1 VNDAR
6 PTTRP
11 LTPRPA
17 APAERPAGVGFQAT
31 LGRDEYSAFCEG
43 VRTICGVDL
52 LQYKRGQMERR
63 INTWVERR
71 DGGDLTTYLGRLR
84 KDPAELDAFLD
95 RVTINV
101 SHLWR
106 HGDQFTALAE
116 HVLPELAQNTQ
127 RPSAS
132 GTGGRIRAWS
142 AGSSYGAEAYTIAA
156 VAREAVPDARVEIRG
171 TDLDKRMVERA
182 RKAEFSAEDMREV
195 PAAVIK
201 RHFEPLPDGGAVAS
215 RELQRMVRF
224 DVGDLLRM
232 RVSPASFELILCRNT
247 VIYFTEEVRDALHTR
262 LADALVPGGYLVVG
276 ASERVADPRALNLT
290 SPFPFIYRKA

>member
-1 VNDAR
+1 VNPAR
-6 PTTRP
+6 HATRP
-11 LTPRPA
+11 LTP
-17 APAERPAGVGFQAT
+17 RPAGVGFQAT
-31 LGRDEYSAFCEG
+31 LGGDEYSAFCEG

-71 DGGDLTTYLGRLR
+71 DGGDLKTYLGRLR

-201 RHFEPLPDGGAVAS
+201 RHFEPLPDGGAAANQ
-215 RELQRMVRF
+215 ELQRMVRF

-276 ASERVADPRALNLT
+276 ASERVADPRALNLA

>member
-1 VNDAR
+1 VNPSR

-11 LTPRPA
+11 LTPRT
-17 APAERPAGVGFQAT
+17 APAPAPRPAGVGFQAM
-31 LGRDEYSAFCEG
+31 LGRDEYTEFCEG
-43 VRTICGVDL
+43 VRTVCGVDL

-63 INTWVERR
+63 IKTWVERR
-71 DGGDLTTYLGRLR
+71 EGGDLKTYLGRVR
-84 KDPAELDAFLD
+84 KDPIELDAFLD

-106 HGDQFTALAE
+106 HGDQFTALAK
-116 HVLPELAQNTQ
+116 HVLPELAQK
-127 RPSAS
+127 
-132 GTGGRIRAWS
+132 GRIRAWS

-156 VAREAVPDARVEIRG
+156 VAREAVPNARVEIRG

-182 RKAEFSAEDMREV
+182 RRAEFSADDMRQV
-195 PAAVIK
+195 PAAVVK

-215 RELQRMVRF
+215 KDLQRMVRF

-262 LADALVPGGYLVVG
+262 LADALVSGGYLVVG
-276 ASERVADPRALNLT
+276 ASERVADPRGLNLT

>member
-1 VNDAR
+1 VNPAR
-6 PTTRP
+6 PATRP
-11 LTPRPA
+11 LAPRTEAPA
-17 APAERPAGVGFQAT
+17 ARPAGVGFQAT
-31 LGRDEYSAFCEG
+31 LGRDEYTAFCEG
-43 VRTICGVDL
+43 VRTLCAVDL
-52 LQYKRGQMERR
+52 LQYKRDQMERR
-63 INTWVERR
+63 IKTWVERR
-71 DGGDLTTYLGRLR
+71 EGGDLATYLVRLR
-84 KDPAELDAFLD
+84 KDPTELDAFLD

-106 HGDQFTALAE
+106 HGDQFTALAD
-116 HVLPELAQNTQ
+116 HVLPELAQM
-127 RPSAS
+127 
-132 GTGGRIRAWS
+132 GRVRAWS

-156 VAREAVPDARVEIRG
+156 VAREAVPNARVEIRG
-171 TDLDKRMVERA
+171 TDLDKRMIERA
-182 RKAEFSAEDMREV
+182 RRAEFSADDMRQV
-195 PAAVIK
+195 PPAVIK
-201 RHFEPLPDGGAVAS
+201 RHFEPLPDGGAVAGKN
-215 RELQRMVRF
+215 LQRMVRF

>member
-1 VNDAR
+1 VNPAR
-6 PTTRP
+6 TATRP
-11 LTPRPA
+11 LTP
-17 APAERPAGVGFQAT
+17 RPAGVGFQAT

-106 HGDQFTALAE
+106 HGDQFTALAD
-116 HVLPELAQNTQ
+116 HVLPELAQKD
-127 RPSAS
+127 
-132 GTGGRIRAWS
+132 RIRAWS

-156 VAREAVPDARVEIRG
+156 VARDAVPDARVEIRG

-182 RKAEFSAEDMREV
+182 RTAEFSAEDMREV
-195 PAAVIK
+195 PAAVVK

-276 ASERVADPRALNLT
+276 ASERVADPRALNLA

>member
-1 VNDAR
+1 VSSAR

-11 LTPRPA
+11 LTPRTA
-17 APAERPAGVGFQAT
+17 APAPSPAGVGFQAT
-31 LGRDEYSAFCEG
+31 LGRDEYTAFCEG

-63 INTWVERR
+63 IKTWVERR
-71 DGGDLTTYLGRLR
+71 EGTDLKTYLGRLR
-84 KDPAELDAFLD
+84 REPAELDAFLD

-106 HGDQFTALAE
+106 HGDQFKALAD
-116 HVLPELAQNTQ
+116 HVLPELAE
-127 RPSAS
+127 RR
-132 GTGGRIRAWS
+132 RIRVWS

-156 VAREAVPDARVEIRG
+156 VARDAVPNTSVEIKG

-182 RKAEFSAEDMREV
+182 RRAEFTAEDMRQV
-195 PAAVIK
+195 PPAVVE
-201 RHFEPLPDGGAVAS
+201 RHFQPLPDGGAVAKK
-215 RELQRMVRF
+215 ELQRMVSF

-232 RVSPASFELILCRNT
+232 RLAPASFELILCRNT

-276 ASERVADPRALNLT
+276 ASERVADPRALNL
-290 SPFPFIYRKA
+290 SSSFPFICRKA

>member
-1 VNDAR
+1 VNPAR
-6 PTTRP
+6 PSSRP
-11 LTPRPA
+11 LTPRTAVPA
-17 APAERPAGVGFQAT
+17 PRPAGVGFQAT
-31 LGRDEYSAFCEG
+31 LGRDEYTAFCDG

-63 INTWVERR
+63 IKTWVERR
-71 DGGDLTTYLGRLR
+71 DGGELTTYLGRLR
-84 KDPAELDAFLD
+84 KDPTELDAFLD

-106 HGDQFTALAE
+106 HGDQFKALAD
-116 HVLPELAQNTQ
+116 HVLPELAEK
-127 RPSAS
+127 
-132 GTGGRIRAWS
+132 GRIRAWS

-156 VAREAVPDARVEIRG
+156 VARESVPNARVEIRG

-182 RKAEFSAEDMREV
+182 RGAEFSADDMRQV
-195 PAAVIK
+195 PPAIVR

-215 RELQRMVRF
+215 QELQRMVRF

-276 ASERVADPRALNLT
+276 ASERVADPRALNLS
-290 SPFPFIYRKA
+290 SPFPFIYGKA

>member
-1 VNDAR
+1 VN
-6 PTTRP
+6 TTRP
-11 LTPRPA
+11 LTPRAATPA
-17 APAERPAGVGFQAT
+17 APRPAGVGFQAT
-31 LGRDEYSAFCEG
+31 VGQDEYTVFCEG
-43 VRTICGVDL
+43 VRAICAVDL

-63 INTWVERR
+63 IRTWVERR
-71 DGGDLTTYLGRLR
+71 EGGDLKTYLGRLR
-84 KDPAELDAFLD
+84 KEPAELDAFLD

-106 HGDQFTALAE
+106 HGDQFTALAD
-116 HVLPELAQNTQ
+116 HVLPELAQK
-127 RPSAS
+127 
-132 GTGGRIRAWS
+132 GRIRAWS

-156 VAREAVPDARVEIRG
+156 VARESVPNARVEIRG

-182 RKAEFSAEDMREV
+182 RRAEFSADDMRQV
-195 PAAVIK
+195 PPAVIK
-201 RHFEPLPDGGAVAS
+201 RHFESLENGGAVANS
-215 RELQRMVRF
+215 ELQRMVRF

-232 RVSPASFELILCRNT
+232 RVAPASFELILCRNT

-276 ASERVADPRALNLT
+276 ASERVADPRPLGLT

>member
-1 VNDAR
+1 VNPAR
-6 PTTRP
+6 STTRP
-11 LTPRPA
+11 LTPRPT
-17 APAERPAGVGFQAT
+17 APAARPAGVGFQAT
-31 LGRDEYSAFCEG
+31 LGRDEYIAFCEG

-52 LQYKRGQMERR
+52 MQYKRGQMERR
-63 INTWVERR
+63 IKTWVERR
-71 DGGDLTTYLGRLR
+71 EGGDLKTYLGRLR
-84 KDPAELDAFLD
+84 KEPAELDAFLD

-106 HGDQFTALAE
+106 HGDQFKALAD
-116 HVLPELAQNTQ
+116 HVLPELAEK
-127 RPSAS
+127 
-132 GTGGRIRAWS
+132 GRIRAWS

-156 VAREAVPDARVEIRG
+156 VAREAVPNARVEIRG

-182 RKAEFSAEDMREV
+182 RRAEFSADDMRQV
-195 PAAVIK
+195 PPAVVK
-201 RHFEPLPDGGAVAS
+201 RHFEPLPNGGAVANKD
-215 RELQRMVRF
+215 LQRMVRF

>member
-1 VNDAR
+1 VNHAR

-17 APAERPAGVGFQAT
+17 APAPRPAGVGFQAT

-71 DGGDLTTYLGRLR
+71 DGGDLKTYLGRLR

-106 HGDQFTALAE
+106 HGDQFKALAD
-116 HVLPELAQNTQ
+116 HVLPELAERTQ
-127 RPSAS
+127 SPSGS

-156 VAREAVPDARVEIRG
+156 VAREAVPNARVEIRG
-171 TDLDKRMVERA
+171 TDLDKRA
-182 RKAEFSAEDMREV
+182 RQAEFSADDMRQV
-195 PAAVIK
+195 PAAVVK
-201 RHFEPLPDGGAVAS
+201 RHFEPLPSGGAVANK
-215 RELQRMVRF
+215 ELQRMVRF

>member
-1 VNDAR
+1 MSTPAR
-6 PTTRP
+6 PTTRRP
-11 LTPRPA
+11 LTSLRTERPA
-17 APAERPAGVGFQAT
+17 PRPAGVGFQAT
-31 LGRDEYSAFCEG
+31 VGHDEYSVFCEG
-43 VRTICGVDL
+43 VRTLCAVDL

-63 INTWVERR
+63 IKSWVERR
-71 DGGDLTTYLGRLR
+71 EGGDLKTYLARLR
-84 KDPAELDAFLD
+84 RDPAELDAFLD

-106 HGDQFTALAE
+106 HGEQWTALSN
-116 HVLPELAQNTQ
+116 HVLPELAK
-127 RPSAS
+127 RA
-132 GTGGRIRAWS
+132 RIRAWS

-156 VAREAVPDARVEIRG
+156 VARESVPNARVEIRG

-182 RKAEFSAEDMREV
+182 RRAEFSADDMRQV
-195 PAAVIK
+195 PPAMIK
-201 RHFEPLPDGGAVAS
+201 RHFEPLENGGAVAKKD
-215 RELQRMVRF
+215 LQRMVRF

-276 ASERVADPRALNLT
+276 ASERVADPRALDLT
-290 SPFPFIYRKA
+290 SPFPFIYRKS

>member
-1 VNDAR
+1 
-6 PTTRP
+6 
-11 LTPRPA
+11 
-17 APAERPAGVGFQAT
+17 
-31 LGRDEYSAFCEG
+31 
-43 VRTICGVDL
+43 
-52 LQYKRGQMERR
+52 MERR
-63 INTWVERR
+63 IKTWVERR
-71 DGGDLTTYLGRLR
+71 EGGDLATYLVRLR
-84 KDPAELDAFLD
+84 KDPTELDAFLD

-106 HGDQFTALAE
+106 HGDQFTALAD
-116 HVLPELAQNTQ
+116 HVLPELAQM
-127 RPSAS
+127 
-132 GTGGRIRAWS
+132 GRVRAWS

-156 VAREAVPDARVEIRG
+156 VAREAVPNARVEIRG
-171 TDLDKRMVERA
+171 TDLDKRMIERA
-182 RKAEFSAEDMREV
+182 RRAEFSADDMRQV
-195 PAAVIK
+195 PPAVIK
-201 RHFEPLPDGGAVAS
+201 RHFEPLPDGGAVAGKN
-215 RELQRMVRF
+215 LQRMVRF

>member
-1 VNDAR
+1 MNHAR

-17 APAERPAGVGFQAT
+17 APAPRPAGTGFVAT
-31 LGRDEYSAFCEG
+31 LGRDEYTAFCEG
-43 VRTICGVDL
+43 VRTLCGVDL

-63 INTWVERR
+63 IKTWVERR
-71 DGGDLTTYLGRLR
+71 EGGDLKTYLVRVR
-84 KDPAELDAFLD
+84 RDPAELDAFLD

-106 HGDQFTALAE
+106 HGDQFKALAD
-116 HVLPELAQNTQ
+116 HVLPELAQ
-127 RPSAS
+127 R
-132 GTGGRIRAWS
+132 GRIRAWS

-156 VAREAVPDARVEIRG
+156 VARDSVPNARVEIRG

-182 RKAEFSAEDMREV
+182 RRAEFSADDMRQV

-201 RHFEPLPDGGAVAS
+201 RHFEPLPDGGAVATK
-215 RELQRMVRF
+215 ELQRMVRF
-224 DVGDLLRM
+224 DIGDLLRM
-232 RVSPASFELILCRNT
+232 RVSPASLELILCRNT

-276 ASERVADPRALNLT
+276 ASERVADPRALDLT

>member
-1 VNDAR
+1 VN
-6 PTTRP
+6 TTRP
-11 LTPRPA
+11 LTPRAATPA
-17 APAERPAGVGFQAT
+17 AARPAGVGFQAT
-31 LGRDEYSAFCEG
+31 VGQDEYVVFCEG
-43 VRTICGVDL
+43 VRAICAVDL

-63 INTWVERR
+63 IKTWVERR
-71 DGGDLTTYLGRLR
+71 EGGDLKTYLGRLR

-106 HGDQFTALAE
+106 HGEQWTALSS
-116 HVLPELAQNTQ
+116 HVLPDLAERTQ

-156 VAREAVPDARVEIRG
+156 VARESVPNARVEIRG

-182 RKAEFSAEDMREV
+182 RRAEFSADDMRQV
-195 PAAVIK
+195 PPAVIK
-201 RHFEPLPDGGAVAS
+201 RHFEPLENGGAVANS
-215 RELQRMVRF
+215 ELQRMVRF

-276 ASERVADPRALNLT
+276 ASERVADPRALDLA